1 MEGVV
6 LSLLIL
12 AGVVLGVMY
21 GVLMYGVV
29 VWYVVGVV
37 RCGVDVL
44 ALCPG
49 SA

>member
-29 VWYVVGVV
+29 VWYIVGVV
-37 RCGVDVL
+37 RWGVNEL

-49 SA
+49 WA

>member
-29 VWYVVGVV
+29 VWYVVGEV
-37 RCGVDVL
+37 RWGVDEL

-49 SA
+49 RA